1 MSVEEDVRAL
11 RADSQSQGILVNSL
25 HRKLDVTVEIVQR
38 VEEHVKA
45 QNGQVADVMSAQLRQ
60 EGATGMLKWV
70 IGMVVIPTLAI
81 CVAVGGIALGIVIRG
96 G

>member
-1 MSVEEDVRAL
+1 MSVEEDIRAL
-11 RADSQSQGILVNSL
+11 RADSQGQGAQVNLL

-38 VEEHVKA
+38 IDEHVKT
-45 QNGQVADVMSAQLRQ
+45 QNGQVAGVMAAQLRQ

-70 IGMVVIPTLAI
+70 IGVVVIPTLAI